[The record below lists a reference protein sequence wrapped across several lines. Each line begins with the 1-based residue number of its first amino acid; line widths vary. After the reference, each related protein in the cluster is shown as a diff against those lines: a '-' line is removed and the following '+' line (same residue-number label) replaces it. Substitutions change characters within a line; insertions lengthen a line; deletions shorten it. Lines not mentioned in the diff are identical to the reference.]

1 MAYNHIL
8 FLSRNKTKRFN
19 QSSASPKGALCPF
32 ADMLRGRI
40 FYPHLK
46 SKAKTNVLSSN
57 H

>member
-8 FLSRNKTKRFN
+8 FPSRNKTKRFN

-32 ADMLRGRI
+32 TDMLIGENS
-40 FYPHLK
+40 YSYLK
-46 SKAKTNVLSSN
+46 ARRDKMCYIIN